1 VAQDPTGAVAAA
13 SNFVV
18 AQDSN
23 VAQDFSPA
31 CTVLRGVIDLVYES
45 AEGWR
50 ILDYK
55 SDQLDGLADVDAEL
69 LARYGPQLAQYK
81 LAWERVTGGKVASA
95 ELVALRA
102 KRTIRVG

>member
-1 VAQDPTGAVAAA
+1 
-13 SNFVV
+13 
-18 AQDSN
+18 
-23 VAQDFSPA
+23 
-31 CTVLRGVIDLVYES
+31 VIDLVYES

-81 LAWERVTGGKVASA
+81 SAWERAAGGKVASA

-102 KRTIRVG
+102 NRTIKVG